1 MVWRIFHGFNW
12 YLYLDMITQ
21 YKFSCCLYV
30 ARIYSVV
37 ELVLINCAEYEGKIT
52 VKLLGMYCFCTV
64 GVGGK
69 AEIAFTFPF
78 DSSLFGMYGWETVSS
93 CSLFLLFYVS
103 IEDDLSR

>member
-52 VKLLGMYCFCTV
+52 VKLLGMYCFSTV
-64 GVGGK
+64 GVGGRQK
-69 AEIAFTFPF
+69 LPSPF
-78 DSSLFGMYGWETVSS
+78 HLTLVFLVCMAGRQFHLVHYFC
-93 CSLFLLFYVS
+93 CSM
-103 IEDDLSR
+103 